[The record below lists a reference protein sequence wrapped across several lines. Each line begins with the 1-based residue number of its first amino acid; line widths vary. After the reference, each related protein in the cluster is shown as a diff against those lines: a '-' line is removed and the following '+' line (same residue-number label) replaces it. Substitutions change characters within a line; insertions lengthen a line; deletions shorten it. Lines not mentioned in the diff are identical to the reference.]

1 MSKNIQIAL
10 VSKETLP
17 VFYIINEFRPDE
29 VFLVGTEETTG
40 EMEQI
45 ERSAAKM
52 GTVCHRLITKAD
64 DMAYTMKQ
72 CESVHER
79 CGDDACFCY
88 NLTCGTKLMAFGAL
102 MCAQKHQAQVVYSDI
117 STYTNFATM
126 QRMPMQHILT
136 TETIIALQGQKIK
149 NRDIYRYDAERTE
162 CALQVRKF
170 VLRNTKAYST
180 LIKHYNKNKQLP
192 NPFNDRKVNYRRSG
206 GELVIEYDDVEVFS
220 SDYHDAFS
228 MLFEGRWWETLV
240 ADAVSR
246 WADGR
251 YEVWTNVR
259 FEPKTEA
266 ERYDKNEVDVLV
278 NIGNRLLF
286 VECKSGMFDQDNLY
300 KLSSVSHTYGSYK
313 SKSVI
318 VSFRDNVIRPYLE
331 EKAREMHVKLFVP
344 NRQLSNIG
352 VELDK
357 IVKSLNA

>member
-29 VFLVGTEETTG
+29 VFLVGTEETMQ

-102 MCAQKHQAQVVYSDI
+102 MCAQKQQAQVVYSDI

-126 QRMPMQHILT
+126 QRLPMQHMLT

-149 NRDIYRYDAERTE
+149 SRDIYRYDAERT
-162 CALQVRKF
+162 
-170 VLRNTKAYST
+170 
-180 LIKHYNKNKQLP
+180 
-192 NPFNDRKVNYRRSG
+192 
-206 GELVIEYDDVEVFS
+206 
-220 SDYHDAFS
+220 
-228 MLFEGRWWETLV
+228 
-240 ADAVSR
+240 
-246 WADGR
+246 
-251 YEVWTNVR
+251 
-259 FEPKTEA
+259 
-266 ERYDKNEVDVLV
+266 
-278 NIGNRLLF
+278 
-286 VECKSGMFDQDNLY
+286 
-300 KLSSVSHTYGSYK
+300 
-313 SKSVI
+313 
-318 VSFRDNVIRPYLE
+318 
-331 EKAREMHVKLFVP
+331 
-344 NRQLSNIG
+344 
-352 VELDK
+352 
-357 IVKSLNA
+357 